1 MFLPLSLY
9 LKTWGR
15 QSSGEARE
23 GQGRAECVA
32 CALMHPHLPWPSS
45 FWKPGSRSL
54 LSEVSV
60 YVHVGLL
67 NVADQGR
74 RRLAVWVQQDGHCL
88 LPV

>member
-23 GQGRAECVA
+23 DGDRQSAWHGHSCS
-32 CALMHPHLPWPSS
+32 PTLPWPSS
-45 FWKPGSRSL
+45 FSKPGSGSL

-74 RRLAVWVQQDGHCL
+74 R
-88 LPV
+88 

>member
-1 MFLPLSLY
+1 MFLPLSLN

-15 QSSGEARE
+15 QSSWEAR
-23 GQGRAECVA
+23 GTGTGRVCDMCTHV
-32 CALMHPHLPWPSS
+32 HPHLPWPSS
-45 FWKPGSRSL
+45 FPKPGSMSL

-74 RRLAVWVQQDGHCL
+74 RRLAVWV
-88 LPV
+88 

>member
-15 QSSGEARE
+15 QSSGEAR
-23 GQGRAECVA
+23 GTGTGRVRGLCTRA
-32 CALMHPHLPWPSS
+32 HPHLSWPSS
-45 FWKPGSRSL
+45 FSKPGSRLL

-60 YVHVGLL
+60 YVHVGFL